1 MDHIENFFS
10 TLKWN
15 IFIKICHR
23 ILNLLAVFIFFNK
36 RLLLL
41 LFTKIIF
48 YFNISLLF
56 KFKYL
61 VIFLNDYY
69 YYPFLNENITLQL
82 LTTFS
87 NPQMS
92 KLSFFQVFLWSPKT
106 SHPIRG
112 ESVQLNFKNVFLFQV
127 LIWCTILFLR
137 LYVGVE
143 LIAN

>member
-1 MDHIENFFS
+1 M
-10 TLKWN
+10 
-15 IFIKICHR
+15 
-23 ILNLLAVFIFFNK
+23 
-36 RLLLL
+36 L